1 MFKILIV
8 DDENLIRYSLT
19 MTFKGTNISVRTAEN
34 GGEALQAIKEERFDI
49 CFLDLH
55 LPDMTGVEVLRTVS
69 SVSPE
74 TKVIVMSG
82 DMMSKEAQEVVRKH
96 AVLFLEKPFDL
107 DHAKYIVNLITTH
120 ITKASGNDHRPDN
133 HRTFAQ
139 ERRRCIRQE
148 SDKVVICSAMAPEG
162 DKKAVNI
169 EAALKDISDAGM
181 GLVTTQPMAPGW
193 LLTLF
198 DGEIINMGV
207 VRWMAA
213 AQPLGPY
220 KIGVQLSVH

>member
-1 MFKILIV
+1 
-8 DDENLIRYSLT
+8 
-19 MTFKGTNISVRTAEN
+19 
-34 GGEALQAIKEERFDI
+34 
-49 CFLDLH
+49 
-55 LPDMTGVEVLRTVS
+55 
-69 SVSPE
+69 
-74 TKVIVMSG
+74 
-82 DMMSKEAQEVVRKH
+82 
-96 AVLFLEKPFDL
+96 
-107 DHAKYIVNLITTH
+107 
-120 ITKASGNDHRPDN
+120 
-133 HRTFAQ
+133 
-139 ERRRCIRQE
+139 
-148 SDKVVICSAMAPEG
+148 MAPEG